1 MPATGPRSL
10 AAPKPGYL
18 YVMEHPSHP
27 GHYKIGKTTR
37 HPDARL
43 AEHNSNFEEY
53 TGRIVKETGQ
63 KWTLKTFIE
72 VADTT
77 LAESEFWGNTS
88 IADIPFLGNIEVHN
102 LEWGEVQ
109 KALEAVKKAKFRPP
123 SPPQPDW
130 VYAYTAWMKKRLEG
144 RDIELVRLT
153 TSRSGK
159 SIFKCVNGHK
169 WRTRSDPVGN
179 GEGCPECGVGTRTA
193 EEVGKAAGLGVLS
206 LLKNPAKPGLI
217 KIAISYGGEEDS
229 SDEWQCHRHRFV
241 EDPALAERLMWELLG
256 QPKPADNGPV
266 EIELSVAE
274 QAIRDLIYRMH
285 SFYAARDR
293 S

>member
-1 MPATGPRSL
+1 MSASGPRVL

-18 YVMEHPSHP
+18 YVLEHPSHP
-27 GHYKIGKTTR
+27 SLYKIGKTTR

-43 AEHNSNFEEY
+43 AEHNSNIEEY

-63 KWTLKTFIE
+63 KWTLKTCIQ

-77 LAESEFWGNTS
+77 FAESVFWGNTS

-102 LEWGEVQ
+102 LEWTEVQ

-123 SPPQPDW
+123 PPPQPDW
-130 VYAYTAWMKKRLEG
+130 VYAYTAWMKRRLEG
-144 RDIELVRLT
+144 RDIALVGLT

-159 SIFKCVNGHK
+159 SNFKCVNGHK

-179 GEGCPECGVGTRTA
+179 GEGCPECGVGTRTP
-193 EEVGKAAGLGVLS
+193 EEVWKAAGLGHLS
-206 LLKNPAKPGLI
+206 LLTNPAKPGLI

-229 SDEWQCHRHRFV
+229 SDGWQSHRRRFV
-241 EDPALAERLMWELLG
+241 EDPGLAERLMWELLG
-256 QPKPADNGPV
+256 RPKPADNGPV
-266 EIELSVAE
+266 AIELRVAE

-285 SFYAARDR
+285 NFYAGRDR
-293 S
+293 Q